1 MKGFDVLIKL
11 LLKLP
16 KFGKLNIIA
25 QIFNI
30 LSFHLPKLWNTK
42 IEIVAMLLDM
52 SSMSFEGSNSMAN
65 DVDLEK
71 DHITLLQ
78 ML

>member
-1 MKGFDVLIKL
+1 
-11 LLKLP
+11 
-16 KFGKLNIIA
+16 
-25 QIFNI
+25 
-30 LSFHLPKLWNTK
+30 
-42 IEIVAMLLDM
+42 M

-78 ML
+78 MLWF